1 MSFDEIRKRLLSLD
15 AASLCDADKSI
26 RVFDPALRPLRTDLK
41 LIGRAHTVTC
51 KDDFLTVIKALRD
64 AEPGDV
70 LVIDAQGSR
79 PAVAGE
85 LFTTEASRKGLAGIV
100 VDGGVRDTSTIRSL
114 DIPVYARHILPLAGT
129 TKEIFETQIRII
141 CGGVLVRPG
150 EIIFGD
156 ADGLVVAS
164 ERELE
169 HIIPAAEEIQQT
181 EARALEEM
189 ASGRSLL
196 DMLNFDEHLENVEAN
211 RESKLRFTL

>member
-1 MSFDEIRKRLLSLD
+1 LTQLS
-15 AASLCDADKSI
+15 
-26 RVFDPALRPLRTDLK
+26 DPSGP
-41 LIGRAHTVTC
+41 I
-51 KDDFLTVIKALRD
+51 
-64 AEPGDV
+64 
-70 LVIDAQGSR
+70 SR
-79 PAVAGE
+79 
-85 LFTTEASRKGLAGIV
+85 EASRKGLAGIV